1 MSIVWISFELWNI
14 ILPISPI
21 SCFTCTLLKQCMYWN
36 PNLKSASKLKS
47 EWYLWY
53 HTYTLTTFSHVQHFT
68 CIILNRGWCDTQSSN
83 MELEP
88 NMTLMM
94 TLFTVLKSD
103 TGSMITLGQ
112 QHHSWSFQQ
121 YFGMLHWATLCS
133 VWQQPTSQE
142 HNWLLSTFHQSMKLW
157 WLRGH
162 SSLFQQENKQKLL
175 THIYFNNMAAL
186 IFVSGH
192 CYFFFRETFLF

>member
-1 MSIVWISFELWNI
+1 MSIIWISFELWNI

-21 SCFTCTLLKQCMYWN
+21 SCSTCTLLKQCKYWN

-83 MELEP
+83 MELEL

-94 TLFTVLKSD
+94 TLFSLETWHRVNDHSWPATPFLELSTTLWNAALSNTVLCVTAANQPGAQLVAFYFPPKYEVM
-103 TGSMITLGQ
+103 MIEG
-112 QHHSWSFQQ
+112 
-121 YFGMLHWATLCS
+121 
-133 VWQQPTSQE
+133 
-142 HNWLLSTFHQSMKLW
+142 TF
-157 WLRGH
+157 
-162 SSLFQQENKQKLL
+162 
-175 THIYFNNMAAL
+175 
-186 IFVSGH
+186 
-192 CYFFFRETFLF
+192 